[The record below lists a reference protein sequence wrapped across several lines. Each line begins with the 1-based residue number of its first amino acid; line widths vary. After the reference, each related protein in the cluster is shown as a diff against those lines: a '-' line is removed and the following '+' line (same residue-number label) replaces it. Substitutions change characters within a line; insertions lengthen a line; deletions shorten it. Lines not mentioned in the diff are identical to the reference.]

1 MFFVHIYAKMHI
13 DKFRIIYHRSCIDDK
28 NEKDSMEVDFMV
40 FNILLAIIG
49 LIVGLG
55 LGFMVAKSRHEKE
68 IAGAQSSAA
77 GIIDSAKKE
86 AETLKKEALLEA
98 KEENQKYRS
107 EVESEL
113 RESKLEL
120 KSQENRL
127 IQREQ
132 TLNRKDDSLEKRE
145 NSLESKEE
153 ALSSKQQLI
162 EEREKDVEKMIEDQ
176 QKELEKI
183 AGLSKED
190 ARDVMMKS
198 TEEELNHELTLMVKE
213 SEQRAKEE
221 ADRKAKNLL
230 SLAIQRCAADQVS
243 ETTVSVVTLPNDEM
257 KGRIIGREGRNIRTL
272 ETLTGIDLIIDD
284 TPEAVVL
291 SGFDPI
297 RREIARMTLEKLI
310 QDGRIHPA
318 RIEEMVE
325 KSRKEMDERIREYG
339 EEAAFEVGAH
349 TLHPDLIKIIGRLRF
364 RTSYG
369 QNVLKHSVEVAKLAG
384 ILAAELG
391 EDIQLAKRAGLLHD
405 IGKALDHEIE
415 GSHVEIGAELAA
427 KYKENPVV
435 INAIA
440 SHHGDVEATSVIS
453 VLVAAA
459 DALSAA
465 RPGARSESLENY
477 IRRLRSLENISNSF
491 AGVESSYAVQAG
503 REVRVMVKPEE
514 ISDLDAVRLV
524 RDIRK
529 RIEEELDYPGHIKV
543 IVIRETR
550 ATDYA
555 K

>member
-1 MFFVHIYAKMHI
+1 
-13 DKFRIIYHRSCIDDK
+13 
-28 NEKDSMEVDFMV
+28 MELLY
-40 FNILLAIIG
+40 ILLAIIG

-55 LGFMVAKSRHEKE
+55 LGVFVTKSRHEKE
-68 IAGAQSSAA
+68 INGAQNSAT
-77 GIIDSAKKE
+77 GIIESAKKE

-107 EVESEL
+107 EIESEL
-113 RESKLEL
+113 KESKLDL
-120 KSQENRL
+120 KSQENRIL
-127 IQREQ
+127 QREQ
-132 TLNRKDDSLEKRE
+132 VLDRKDDSLEKRE
-145 NSLESKEE
+145 RSLEDKEGK
-153 ALSSKQQLI
+153 LSEKQQLI
-162 EEREKDVEKMIEDQ
+162 DEREKEVENLIDGQ
-176 QKELEKI
+176 QRELERIAALSRDDAKELI
-183 AGLSKED
+183 
-190 ARDVMMKS
+190 MKS
-198 TEEELNHELTLMVKE
+198 TEEELNHELTIMVKE
-213 SEQRAKEE
+213 AEQRAKEE

-243 ETTVSVVTLPNDEM
+243 ETTVSVVSLPNDEM

-325 KSRKEMDERIREYG
+325 KSRKEMDENIREYG
-339 EEAAFEVGAH
+339 EQAAFEVGAH
-349 TLHPDLIKIIGRLRF
+349 TLHPDLIKILGRLRF

-369 QNVLKHSVEVAKLAG
+369 QNVLNHSIEVAKLSG
-384 ILAAELG
+384 VLAAELG

-427 KYKENPVV
+427 KYKENATV

-477 IRRLRSLENISNSF
+477 IRRLQNLENIANSF
-491 AGVESSYAVQAG
+491 KGVDSSFAVQAG

-529 RIEEELDYPGHIKV
+529 KIEDDLDYPGHIKV
-543 IVIRETR
+543 TVIRETR